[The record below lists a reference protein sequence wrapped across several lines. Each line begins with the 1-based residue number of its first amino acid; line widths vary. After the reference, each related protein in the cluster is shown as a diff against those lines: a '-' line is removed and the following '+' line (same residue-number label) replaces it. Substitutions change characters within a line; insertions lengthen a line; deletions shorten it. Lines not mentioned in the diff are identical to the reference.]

1 MSKIDI
7 FLLDDLNNTN
17 EELNIEKPNSFQ
29 DLINVLKSKLKKLPE
44 LYEIFIIDKNNKEEI
59 INDEKYNIIGDI
71 LFIRKINKNIIG
83 KSIFQINYDKSD
95 DLNKEILDEKYSCL
109 LCSII
114 IKNEKPYFCYNCQK
128 LFHEEC
134 LKGWDKKCKKQE
146 KNLTCPNCRNDL
158 PIEKWNKKLDYEEN
172 RKENANLMNRI
183 NLYKINN
190 NMNNNINLIN
200 EKKIKE
206 LKKENLLK
214 SELIKEYE
222 IFIGKTFEIFKNVL
236 NKINSIYSSLD
247 LKDSIILDKLIT
259 DYQIN
264 YENLEINKNCNFD
277 NKNNQNSLFYIS
289 EYEKIFYKNIFDNQK
304 EPNKERISAHNAI
317 MVWKDNSIDD
327 QVIRDLAK
335 IIKPL
340 ENKGFFNLKEFQV
353 ACHLIKISSKIKLP
367 PKLPLSLVNFL
378 GRIDIDN
385 ISNIIDD
392 KLENLKKYLQ
402 NRNKKENNIIQRMNG
417 LKINLDWAQ
426 EEIKEMM
433 KIFSEEKEITLQNS
447 NKHNFSENIMINEKI
462 NDNKDNKIIND
473 YVKDDLN
480 IEKLKDM
487 KRKNNIKRGF
497 SLPNNKNKNNNLF
510 QKNNDFNSI
519 DRSTFKQTYDKNKDN

>member
-1 MSKIDI
+1 M
-7 FLLDDLNNTN
+7 
-17 EELNIEKPNSFQ
+17 
-29 DLINVLKSKLKKLPE
+29 KSSLAK
-44 LYEIFIIDKNNKEEI
+44 
-59 INDEKYNIIGDI
+59 
-71 LFIRKINKNIIG
+71 
-83 KSIFQINYDKSD
+83 
-95 DLNKEILDEKYSCL
+95 
-109 LCSII
+109 
-114 IKNEKPYFCYNCQK
+114 
-128 LFHEEC
+128 
-134 LKGWDKKCKKQE
+134 
-146 KNLTCPNCRNDL
+146 
-158 PIEKWNKKLDYEEN
+158 
-172 RKENANLMNRI
+172 
-183 NLYKINN
+183 
-190 NMNNNINLIN
+190 
-200 EKKIKE
+200 
-206 LKKENLLK
+206 LLK
-214 SELIKEYE
+214 YLKMY
-222 IFIGKTFEIFKNVL
+222 VL

-417 LKINLDWAQ
+417 LKINLDRAQ

>member
-1 MSKIDI
+1 
-7 FLLDDLNNTN
+7 
-17 EELNIEKPNSFQ
+17 
-29 DLINVLKSKLKKLPE
+29 
-44 LYEIFIIDKNNKEEI
+44 
-59 INDEKYNIIGDI
+59 
-71 LFIRKINKNIIG
+71 
-83 KSIFQINYDKSD
+83 
-95 DLNKEILDEKYSCL
+95 
-109 LCSII
+109 
-114 IKNEKPYFCYNCQK
+114 
-128 LFHEEC
+128 
-134 LKGWDKKCKKQE
+134 
-146 KNLTCPNCRNDL
+146 
-158 PIEKWNKKLDYEEN
+158 
-172 RKENANLMNRI
+172 MNRI

-426 EEIKEMM
+426 E
-433 KIFSEEKEITLQNS
+433 
-447 NKHNFSENIMINEKI
+447 
-462 NDNKDNKIIND
+462 
-473 YVKDDLN
+473 
-480 IEKLKDM
+480 
-487 KRKNNIKRGF
+487 
-497 SLPNNKNKNNNLF
+497 
-510 QKNNDFNSI
+510 
-519 DRSTFKQTYDKNKDN
+519 